1 MKKRITLI
9 SLALL
14 LFVAA
19 VVAWLFV
26 GPATGFSRDKYF
38 LFIKTGMN
46 FNQLTELIKKD
57 TVLKNPS
64 VFTWLSKR
72 MDYPANLKAGR
83 YEIKSGENLI
93 SILRKLKNGHQAP
106 VNLVITKL
114 RTKED
119 LSALVGRKLECD
131 SAGFF
136 RFLETNDSLTE
147 YHLDTNTVMTAIFP
161 NTYNYFWNTGAR
173 KTFTKLFHEYEEFWT
188 PERRKKAE
196 EARLNPQSVY
206 IIASIVEEETTKKE
220 DKGRMASVYINRLQ
234 KNMRLAA
241 DPTIKFALR
250 SFELKRVY
258 DKYLTVESPYN
269 TYKYS
274 GLPPGPICTPSIET
288 IEAVLDAPKTNYLYF
303 VAKPDFSGYSNFAD
317 NFKDHMANARAY
329 QKSLDEQMKIA
340 EEAKKAMA
348 K

>member
-1 MKKRITLI
+1 MKKRIALITL
-9 SLALL
+9 AVLL
-14 LFVAA
+14 LIAGIAA
-19 VVAWLFV
+19 WNLL
-26 GPATGFSRDKYF
+26 GPATAFNRDKYF
-38 LFIKTGMN
+38 LFIRTGMN
-46 FNQLTELIKKD
+46 FNQLNELMRKD
-57 TVLKNPS
+57 TVLKNPR
-64 VFTWLSKR
+64 VFVWLSKR
-72 MDYPANLKAGR
+72 MDYPANIKAGR

-119 LSALVGRKLECD
+119 LSSLVGRKLECD
-131 SAGFF
+131 SGGFMD
-136 RFLETNDSLTE
+136 FLENNDSLAE
-147 YHLDTNTVMTAIFP
+147 YHLDSNSVMTAIFP
-161 NTYNYFWNTGAR
+161 NTYNYFWNTGPR
-173 KTFTKLFHEYEEFWT
+173 KVFLKLFSEYKDFWT
-188 PERRKKAE
+188 PERRGMAE
-196 EARLNPQSVY
+196 GESLNPQSVY

-234 KNMRLAA
+234 KKMKLAA
-241 DPTIKFALR
+241 DPTIKYALR

-258 DKYLTVESPYN
+258 DKYLQVESPYN

-274 GLPPGPICTPSIET
+274 GLPPGPICTPSMET
-288 IEAVLDAPKTNYLYF
+288 IEAVLNAPKTNYLYF
-303 VAKPDFSGYSNFAD
+303 VAKPDFSGYSNFAE

-340 EEAKKAMA
+340 EEAKKALL